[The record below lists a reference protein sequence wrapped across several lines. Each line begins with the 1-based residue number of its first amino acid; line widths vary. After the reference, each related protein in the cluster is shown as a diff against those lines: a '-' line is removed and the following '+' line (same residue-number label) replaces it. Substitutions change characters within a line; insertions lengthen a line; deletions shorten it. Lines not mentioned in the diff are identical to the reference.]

1 MADAVSNV
9 GIRCPGNFSM
19 SDKNE
24 TKTLAALPPDITRA
38 AFPSSTTAE
47 FQGQALEGGKNTA
60 SQSKRLS
67 EGLLP
72 VYKDYLIALVL
83 HLLSILPCGGRIS
96 L

>member
-19 SDKNE
+19 SNKNE

-38 AFPSSTTAE
+38 AFPPTTAK
-47 FQGQALEGGKNTA
+47 FQGQVLEGGKNTA
-60 SQSKRLS
+60 SQSKRLP

-72 VYKDYLIALVL
+72 IYKDYLTALAL